1 MKAHSSSVIGCTLS
15 RAFVNIARL
24 ARAPSKE
31 EEQSEK
37 ANHFDLQFKIKFGTF
52 GSLVL
57 EMIVLELLEG
67 DVPLERANILHIH
80 HRPLGILLAA
90 LRVVVRVLL
99 VELGVVDVGFLHHF
113 HNSNYP
119 RHLRVAVVEE
129 RLLTSLC
136 RRMRI
141 LQLSF

>member
-1 MKAHSSSVIGCTLS
+1 M
-15 RAFVNIARL
+15 
-24 ARAPSKE
+24 
-31 EEQSEK
+31 
-37 ANHFDLQFKIKFGTF
+37 
-52 GSLVL
+52 L

-90 LRVVVRVLL
+90 LWVVVRVLL
-99 VELGVVDVGFLHHF
+99 VELGVVDIGFLHHF

-129 RLLTSLC
+129 RLLTSL
-136 RRMRI
+136 
-141 LQLSF
+141 

>member
-1 MKAHSSSVIGCTLS
+1 
-15 RAFVNIARL
+15 
-24 ARAPSKE
+24 
-31 EEQSEK
+31 
-37 ANHFDLQFKIKFGTF
+37 
-52 GSLVL
+52 
-57 EMIVLELLEG
+57 MIVLELLEG

-90 LRVVVRVLL
+90 LRVVVGVLL

-129 RLLTSLC
+129 RLLTSLR

-141 LQLSF
+141 LQNILLKPTFIALMWFLAL